1 MTNKNINILIVEDS
15 HTQALRLKIILEEQ
29 GYRIAVAG
37 NGMEGLNL
45 LLKGFFPIVIT
56 DWIMPEMDGFEF
68 CQTVRNREFP
78 GYVYIILL
86 TSKDS
91 RNDIIAGLEAGAD
104 DYLIKPVD
112 EAELAARLNT
122 AKRIIELEYS
132 LRKRNEEI
140 ARMSVTD
147 PLTKVYNRRYL
158 NEHLPGEIK
167 RAFRYKHLLSIII
180 CDIDHFKNVNDTYG
194 HQAGDRVLEEFAR
207 CIRDLIRE
215 ADWIVRYGGE
225 EFLIVL
231 PETDLDNAH
240 KAAER
245 YRMSVFNTPIPTET
259 EEIRITAS
267 FGVASYIPTSS
278 EGDCSM
284 ETLIETADLCLY
296 RAKNEGRNKSIACV
310 VGSEDVMLEE

>member
-1 MTNKNINILIVEDS
+1 MANKNINILIVEDS
-15 HTQALRLKIILEEQ
+15 YTQALRLQIILEEQ
-29 GYRIAVAG
+29 GYQIALAR
-37 NGMEGLNL
+37 NGVEGLNL
-45 LLKGFFPIVIT
+45 LQEDFFPIVIT

-68 CQTVRNREFP
+68 CQAVRSQEFP

-86 TSKDS
+86 TTKDS
-91 RNDIIAGLEAGAD
+91 RHDIIAGLEAGAD

-112 EAELAARLNT
+112 KAELAARLNT
-122 AKRIIELEYS
+122 ARRIIELEYS

-147 PLTKVYNRRYL
+147 PLTKAYNRRYL
-158 NEHLPGEIK
+158 NDHLSAEIK
-167 RAFRYKHLLSIII
+167 RAFRYDHPLSIII
-180 CDIDHFKNVNDTYG
+180 CDIDHFKRVNDTYG

-207 CIRDLIRE
+207 CIRGLVRE

-245 YRMSVFNTPIPTET
+245 YRVSVSETPIPTGT
-259 EEIRITAS
+259 TEIRITAS
-267 FGVASYIPTSS
+267 FGVASCLPSC
-278 EGDCSM
+278 EKRENECSM
-284 ETLIETADLCLY
+284 EALIESADQCLY
-296 RAKNEGRNKSIACV
+296 RAKNEGRNKSFAV
-310 VGSEDVMLEE
+310 LLE